1 MGQKIHPELFRINIF
16 KNYKSNWYSTKFIY
30 SKLIKEDYMIRNIIQ
45 EKLNELAIIS
55 EIKILRSSN
64 FYKEFRYIVIN
75 IDLLL
80 HEEDDLLDKF
90 ATIFNISDKEISN
103 ASIKQKIKL
112 INLLIKYYI
121 RNLVRQ
127 IQYKYNVYV
136 YISKNILEHP
146 FQNSNLIAKYIGDQ
160 LQKRIP
166 YKRILKNIFQYIDEL
181 NLTYGIKIQISG
193 RLNGQEMARTEWQ
206 QEGQLSLNTL
216 RKKINYSFYPTKT
229 IYGIMGVKVWLY
241 QK

>member
-16 KNYKSNWYSTKFIY
+16 KNYKSNWYSTKSIY
-30 SKLIKEDYMIRNIIQ
+30 SKLVKEDYFIRNLIQ
-45 EKLNELAIIS
+45 EKLNKLATIS
-55 EIKILRSSN
+55 DIKILRSSN
-64 FYKEFRYIVIN
+64 FYKQFRYIIIN

-80 HEEDDLLDKF
+80 HEEDDLLEKF
-90 ATIFNISDKEISN
+90 SEIFNISYKIISN
-103 ASIKQKIKL
+103 ATIKQKIKL
-112 INLLIKYYI
+112 INLLIKYYVRDLI
-121 RNLVRQ
+121 RQ
-127 IQYKYNVYV
+127 IQYKCNVYV

-166 YKRILKNIFQYIDEL
+166 YKRILKNIFQYTYEVNIA
-181 NLTYGIKIQISG
+181 YGIKIQISG

-216 RKKINYSFYPTKT
+216 RKKISYSFYPTET